1 MYTLGIGDVTHDTS
15 VCLMRNNEI
24 LVAIE
29 LERLTRIK
37 HNLQL
42 NCQLYSI
49 VEQGKNRRNVLK
61 EWTVDYRENQFNLA
75 IDYCLEYAN
84 ASAQD
89 ISTRVV
95 STLYKDPVYKE
106 KSTFIDHHLAHSAS
120 TYYPSN
126 FERSAILV
134 MDGYGYLNE
143 EGSSIST
150 LFAEGNGNTISL
162 LDAIAGRHDHT
173 TAELQQGACRSHMVF
188 TNSLGAFYQN
198 VSMLLG
204 MGYQGEGKTMG
215 LASYG
220 KSNPEFNKI
229 RDYVTFLSNGKLEI
243 DNRGLFLLVKG
254 LLDRAQDRLTGKE
267 LFYYKADIAY
277 AHQILLEKMILYLC
291 HYLYKIAPSKNLCLA
306 GGVAL
311 NSAANYKILQK
322 TPFKNIFI
330 QPAAGD
336 SGISIGAALYGA
348 HAMNNLPRSSL
359 STKKLFSPFL
369 GKSYK
374 KTEAYIL
381 QKSKIEKYRIN
392 LPEKDLYTEIA
403 RQISDKKII
412 GWFNDRCEIGPR
424 ALGARSILADPRD
437 PHMKDVLNQRVK
449 HRENFRPFA
458 PAILEE
464 EVGRYFENIGIAPY
478 MLLIADAK
486 ENAKKE
492 IPATIHVDNTARV
505 QTVNAELNP
514 NFYRL
519 IKAFYLLTGVPVVLN
534 TSFNL
539 AGKPIVETPE
549 DAIDCFLKMSL
560 DGLYLDGN
568 FYLKCEQPETTS
580 YEFAHNL

>member
-29 LERLTRIK
+29 LERLTKIK

-42 NCQLYSI
+42 DSNLYSI
-49 VEQGKNRRNVLK
+49 IEQGRNVQDVLK
-61 EWTVDYRENQFNLA
+61 KWTVAYRENQFNIA

-84 ASAQD
+84 VSVED
-89 ISTRVV
+89 ISTMVV
-95 STLYKDPVYKE
+95 STLYKDPVYSE
-106 KSTFIDHHLAHSAS
+106 KPILIDHHLAHSAS

-126 FERSAILV
+126 FEGAAILV
-134 MDGYGYLNE
+134 MDGYGYLNKD
-143 EGSSIST
+143 GSSIST
-150 LFAEGNGNTISL
+150 LFAEGDNNAISILDTIV
-162 LDAIAGRHDHT
+162 GRHDHT
-173 TAELQQGACRSHMVF
+173 TAELKQGALDAHIVF

-204 MGYQGEGKTMG
+204 MGYCGEGKTMG

-220 KSNPEFNKI
+220 KTNPKLNKI
-229 RDYVTFLSNGKLEI
+229 QEHVTFLSNGKLEI
-243 DNRGLFLLVKG
+243 DNRGLFLFIKD
-254 LLDRAQDRLTGKE
+254 LLDRAQYRLAENE

-277 AHQILLEKMILYLC
+277 AHQKLLEEMVLHLC
-291 HYLYKIAPSKNLCLA
+291 NYLYKVSPSKNLCLA

-311 NSAANYKILQK
+311 NSVANYRILQQ

-336 SGISIGAALYGA
+336 AGIAIGAALYGA
-348 HAMNNLPRSSL
+348 HAINNLPRSNVN
-359 STKKLFSPFL
+359 TKKLFSPFL

-374 KTEAYIL
+374 NTEACTL
-381 QKSKIEKYRIN
+381 QKSRLAKYRIN
-392 LPEKDLYTEIA
+392 LTEKNLYAEIA
-403 RQISDKKII
+403 KQISNKKII
-412 GWFNDRCEIGPR
+412 GWFSGRSEIGPR
-424 ALGARSILADPRD
+424 ALGARSILADPREER
-437 PHMKDVLNQRVK
+437 MKDVLNQKVK

-464 EVGRYFENIGIAPY
+464 EVGRYFENINIAPY
-478 MLLIADAK
+478 MLLIAHAK
-486 ENAKKE
+486 ENAKDE

-505 QTVNAELNP
+505 QTVNAEMNP
-514 NFYRL
+514 DFYSL
-519 IKAFYLLTGVPVVLN
+519 INAFYLLTGVPVILN

-549 DAIDCFLKMSL
+549 DAIDYFLTMYL
-560 DGLYLDGN
+560 DGLYLDGD
-568 FYLKCEQPETTS
+568 FYLK
-580 YEFAHNL
+580 